1 MTTQTG
7 TTGSPTGP
15 VMPLPETTSARPDDG
30 PRRGTG
36 AGGSRRPGHRSGLR
50 EGRAAWILALPF
62 CLLFLAFT
70 AWPVLQSLFM
80 SFTDTKARDL
90 RTPFAVD
97 IVGFDNYSKALSDP
111 LFRKAALNT
120 AYFVLVGMPLTLL
133 LALAA
138 AVALDKG
145 ITRFRAMFRLGF
157 YLPVITSIV
166 AVAVVWRFLL
176 QDPGGLINTAL
187 GWVGIDGPNWL
198 GDPHWAMPGLI
209 MMASWRNFGTAM
221 IIFLA
226 GLQSVPAELHEAAAI
241 DGANAWKRFRHITLP
256 LLRPTL
262 LFVMVTTAIGY
273 LQFFEEPFVMTQ
285 GGPLNSTLSLSYYT
299 YKQFGFGNYSLA
311 ASMSYLTFVVI
322 AIVTAIQ
329 FRLLRERT

>member
-1 MTTQTG
+1 MSLPTTATEVPAVPG
-7 TTGSPTGP
+7 DSSGP
-15 VMPLPETTSARPDDG
+15 PAKPA
-30 PRRGTG
+30 
-36 AGGSRRPGHRSGLR
+36 GSRAGRR
-50 EGRAAWILALPF
+50 EARAAWILAVPF
-62 CLLFLAFT
+62 CVLFLTFT
-70 AWPVLQSLFM
+70 AWPVVQSLFM

-90 RTPFAVD
+90 RNPFNVN
-97 IVGFDNYSKALSDP
+97 IIGLDNFTKALGDP
-111 LFRKAALNT
+111 VFRKAALNT
-120 AYFVLVGMPLTLL
+120 AYFVVIGMPLTLA

-145 ITRFRAMFRLGF
+145 ITRFRSVFRLGF
-157 YLPVITSIV
+157 YIPVITSIV

-187 GWVGIDGPNWL
+187 GWVGISGPNWL
-198 GDPHWAMPGLI
+198 GDPSSSMPALI
-209 MMASWRNFGTAM
+209 MMASWRNFGTGM

-226 GLQSVPAELHEAAAI
+226 GLQGVPQSLHEAAAI
-241 DGANAWKRFRHITLP
+241 DGAGVWQRFRHVTLP

-262 LFVMVTTAIGY
+262 LFVSVTTAIGY

-285 GGPLNSTLSLSYYT
+285 GGPLNSTVSVSMYT
-299 YKQFGFGNYSLA
+299 YNQFGFGNYGLA
-311 ASMSYLTFVVI
+311 SAMSYLIFFVI